1 MGIPKKGD
9 DQNCLFY
16 FLAMYGNTVRFIPVS
31 RFVPGTTKHPE
42 AEPGRS
48 ESFVHLMHIKLL
60 TDPLTLG
67 KFRSKLK
74 SEFHS
79 LGPSLVKMGVQGF
92 FFVVL
97 LIYF

>member
-1 MGIPKKGD
+1 
-9 DQNCLFY
+9 
-16 FLAMYGNTVRFIPVS
+16 MYGNTVRFIPMS
-31 RFVPGTTKHPE
+31 RSVPGTTKHPE
-42 AEPGRS
+42 AEPGRPD
-48 ESFVHLMHIKLL
+48 SFVHLMYIKLL
-60 TDPLTLG
+60 TDSLTLG

-79 LGPSLVKMGVQGF
+79 LGPSLVKVGVQG